1 MAKREIERVE
11 SMGGGTGHVLIER
24 LLDEK
29 ELNGKCRMYAKVT
42 LEPGCSIGYHTH
54 HGESETYY
62 ILSGIG
68 EYNDNSI
75 LRSVEPGDVTFTPN
89 GWGHGKENTGTED
102 LVFMALIILD

>member
-11 SMGGGTGHVLIER
+11 SMGGGSGHVLIER

-54 HGESETYY
+54 HGESET
-62 ILSGIG
+62 
-68 EYNDNSI
+68 
-75 LRSVEPGDVTFTPN
+75 
-89 GWGHGKENTGTED
+89 
-102 LVFMALIILD
+102 